1 MRAMGLDL
9 GDRRVGIAISDETGT
24 VAQGHGVYVRRTLE
38 EDLAYLSRLAE
49 ELCVRRIVVGL
60 PLHLNG
66 TEGEQ
71 AAKARAFAEKLFQ
84 RTGLPLSL
92 MDERLT
98 TQEAERVLSLR
109 GVRGQK
115 RKGIRDELAAVL
127 ILQAWLDMTR
137 RLGDPSSPAI

>member
-1 MRAMGLDL
+1 MGLDL
-9 GDRRVGIAISDETGT
+9 GDRRVGIAVSDETGT
-24 VAQGHGVYVRRTLE
+24 VAQGRGVYVRRTLE
-38 EDLAYLSRLAE
+38 EDLAHLSHLAE
-49 ELCVRRIVVGL
+49 ELRVRRIVVGL

-98 TQEAERVLSLR
+98 TQEAERVLSLQ
-109 GVRGQK
+109 GVRGQR
-115 RKGIRDELAAVL
+115 RKEIRDELAAVL
-127 ILQAWLDMTR
+127 ILQAWLDLTR
-137 RLGDPSSPAI
+137 MRCGDPSSPAI